1 MPYSKEEQARYGRNI
16 SRANKR
22 NRYQRFTEIVEGDL
36 VLNTTGR
43 LFKGRV
49 VETDVNTSEVTIIRD
64 HDNVR
69 FTTKLWRGLVV
80 RERFDTDLRIPRGT
94 NGGRPKGSKNRR
106 NIYE

>member
-22 NRYQRFTEIVEGDL
+22 NRYQRFTEIAVGDV

-49 VETDVNTSEVTIIRD
+49 LIRDDDLKEITIIRD
-64 HDNVR
+64 HDDAR
-69 FTTKLWRGLVV
+69 YTTRLWRGLVV
-80 RERFDTDLRIPRGT
+80 RERFDDPPIPRGT
-94 NGGRPKGSKNRR
+94 NGGRPKGSKNRS